1 MFIDRS
7 IIVSLAN
14 FMLII
19 VYIAQITILLVI
31 DDLKLMKSSTLSCE
45 LVIQTNN

>member
-1 MFIDRS
+1 MFVDRL
-7 IIVSLAN
+7 ITIFFAN

-31 DDLKLMKSSTLSCE
+31 DNFKLIKLSTLSCE
-45 LVIQTNN
+45 LVIQTSN